1 VHRDIHRHDLGV
13 GQHRRGDPLGD
24 RLDQIGRLPRE
35 DARDLLGQHAVVQGV
50 REIVGRRGAPG
61 VEMRDDVRP
70 EGLALTTLVLEHPV
84 VADRG
89 DADQTDL
96 VELAT
101 RTVQCRARV
110 SR

>member
-1 VHRDIHRHDLGV
+1 VHRDVDRDDLAV
-13 GQHRRGDPLGD
+13 GQHGRGDPLGD
-24 RLDQIGRLPRE
+24 GLDQVGGLPRE
-35 DARDLLGQHAVVQGV
+35 HACDLLGQHAVVERV

-61 VEMRDDVRP
+61 VEVRDHVRP
-70 EGLALTTLVLEHPV
+70 EHLPLATLVLEHPV

-101 RTVQCRARV
+101 GAVQCR
-110 SR
+110 SRMPC